1 MKYNAIV
8 HKKNVLL
15 DVINN
20 EAIEFFDDS
29 LIEEL
34 DEMIQS
40 YATEQKVLE
49 IHREYN
55 EIQEGQGN
63 PEIERLRDW
72 DNENTTTFQKI
83 GLQKFFDD
91 YMENVV
97 KTIEEEIEDVHAAIF
112 KIGKTDD
119 LDLNTDKVAL
129 YFRLAELTIIRNSM
143 KKY

>member
-1 MKYNAIV
+1 MKYNATV

-55 EIQEGQGN
+55 EIQEDQGN

-83 GLQKFFDD
+83 GLQKYFDD
-91 YMENVV
+91 YMENV
-97 KTIEEEIEDVHAAIF
+97 IRSCEEEIADVHAAIF

-119 LDLNTDKVAL
+119 LDLNTDKMAL
-129 YFRLAELTIIRNSM
+129 YRRLAELTIIRNSL

>member
-1 MKYNAIV
+1 MKYNATV

-55 EIQEGQGN
+55 EIQEDQGN

-83 GLQKFFDD
+83 GLQKYFDD
-91 YMENVV
+91 YMENVI
-97 KTIEEEIEDVHAAIF
+97 KSCEEEIADVHAAIF

-119 LDLNTDKVAL
+119 LDLNTDKMAL
-129 YFRLAELTIIRNSM
+129 YRRLAELTIIRNSL